1 MVKITLKDILKDKQC
16 EIEKRKTRESIGVL
30 KGKIKSLPPVRN
42 FKKAISV
49 RGKLMAIAEIKKKSP
64 SAGLITK
71 LDYIGTY
78 RKRTYAI
85 GRRPILLDVTTIA
98 RQYEANNH
106 CCAIS
111 VLTNKKYFG
120 GDIKFLNEVK
130 DVTTKPVLR
139 KDFIIDEYQVYESR
153 VYGADCILLI
163 SAILSRK
170 KLNRL
175 FDIARGLG
183 LRCLIE
189 SHYREDLTKVPAQA
203 EIYGINNRDLAGGFS
218 IDLEVSK
225 KLIKHIPAGKIIV
238 VESGIKTKKDIN
250 FIRSLRRVNAVLI
263 GTSILKEP
271 HPGKALDTLLS

>member
-1 MVKITLKDILKDKQC
+1 MAKMTLKDILKNKQY
-16 EIEKRKTRESIGVL
+16 EIEDRKAQESIGLL
-30 KGKIKSLPPVRN
+30 KKKIKSLPSVRN
-42 FKKAISV
+42 FKKAISVGKAIPAKQGV

-71 LDYIGTY
+71 LE
-78 RKRTYAI
+78 
-85 GRRPILLDVTTIA
+85 VTTIA

-111 VLTNKKYFG
+111 VLTDKKYFG
-120 GDIKFLNEVK
+120 GDIKLLNKVK

-139 KDFIIDEYQVYESR
+139 KDFIIDEYQIYESR

-170 KLNRL
+170 KINRL

-189 SHYREDLTKVPAQA
+189 SHSQEDLTKVPARA

-218 IDLEVSK
+218 TNLEISK

-238 VESGIKTKKDIN
+238 VESGIKTKKDIE
-250 FIRSLRRVNAVLI
+250 FIKSLRRVNAVLI
-263 GTSILKEP
+263 GTSILREP
-271 HPGKALDTLLS
+271 QPGQALDRLLS

>member
-1 MVKITLKDILKDKQC
+1 MVKITLKNILRDKRQ
-16 EIEKRKTRESIGVL
+16 EIEEKKIQESIRVL
-30 KGKIKSLPPVRN
+30 KGKIKSLPPVKD
-42 FKKAISV
+42 FKKAISG
-49 RGKLMAIAEIKKKSP
+49 RNFTAIAEIKKKSP

-71 LDYIGTY
+71 LDT
-78 RKRTYAI
+78 AS
-85 GRRPILLDVTTIA
+85 IA
-98 RQYEANNH
+98 REYETSKS

-111 VLTNKKYFG
+111 ILTDKKYFG
-120 GDIKFLNEVK
+120 GDIKFLNKVK

-139 KDFIIDEYQVYESR
+139 KDFIIDEYQIYESR

-163 SAILSRK
+163 SAILSQK

-218 IDLEVSK
+218 TNLEVSK

-238 VESGIKTKKDIN
+238 VESGIKTKSDIE
-250 FIRSLRRVNAVLI
+250 FIKSLKQINAVLI
-263 GTSILKEP
+263 GTSILKKP
-271 HPGKALDTLLS
+271 HPGKALDRLFRNSH